1 MIAGVD
7 YSWEF
12 ELEALQTAAD
22 SAQQV
27 FGDQWPD
34 WFQISLVQGPA
45 AQILISESARANLL
59 IVGTRDH
66 SRLVRCLLG
75 SISAACRKRARC
87 PVLVM
92 HDKSLE
98 ATGRNPQRMSA
109 TLPRHS
115 STTDLSNERPPAA
128 AVAGSRCE
136 NSEQKERARMNTRN
150 S

>member
-1 MIAGVD
+1 MRLEAVTAWFFKSWMIAGVD

-98 ATGRNPQRMSA
+98 ATGRNTLSA
-109 TLPRHS
+109 
-115 STTDLSNERPPAA
+115 
-128 AVAGSRCE
+128 
-136 NSEQKERARMNTRN
+136 
-150 S
+150 